1 MVERILPHPVRPLVP
16 SDPLIFDGPSV
27 DARDA
32 ARTGLYV
39 HVPFCAV
46 RCGYCH
52 FSTGPLSAAAVERWF
67 RALER
72 ECALRAESASGVSFT
87 SLFFGGG
94 TPSQLSSRHFARLDA
109 LLRSHFTIAPDAEVT
124 LEANPESVRPAL
136 LDAWRGA
143 GVNRLSMGAQSF
155 EPEELR
161 QLDRIHGAAKPAEA
175 LAAARAHGFTR
186 LSLDLMFAYPGHRL
200 EAFERSLEHALSL
213 GPEHLSA
220 YAYIPEP
227 GTPMGDAVER
237 GEQHVAD
244 DETQAA
250 MYAHLIERTRQQGWI
265 HYETSNVCA
274 PGAEARHNLTYWL
287 RREHL
292 GLGPSAHGFWRG
304 ERYGNAYALADWAGR
319 LERGESPECERE
331 LETETSLTEEIVML
345 GLRLGSGLRIHDSPP
360 AVWSQVERRFGSA
373 FTQAEREGRLERT
386 GEGWRIA
393 PSFRFVADDIIA
405 WLAARA
411 DAHGFDSDSETS
423 IISPPCPSPLFPA
436 A

>member
-1 MVERILPHPVRPLVP
+1 MLV
-16 SDPLIFDGPSV
+16 GPSGA
-27 DARDA
+27 ARDA

-67 RALER
+67 RALEL
-72 ECALRAESASGVSFT
+72 ECALRAPAAAASSFT

-94 TPSQLSSRHFARLDA
+94 TPSQLSARHFARLMA
-109 LLRSHFTIAPDAEVT
+109 MIRAHFTLAPGAEVT

-136 LDAWRGA
+136 LEAWRAG

-161 QLDRIHGAAKPAEA
+161 QLDRIHGAARPGEA
-175 LAAARAHGFTR
+175 LALARSHGFER

-200 EAFERSLEHALSL
+200 EAFERSVEHALAL
-213 GPEHLSA
+213 GPEHVSA
-220 YAYIPEP
+220 YAYIPEHD
-227 GTPMGDAVER
+227 TPMGDAVHR

-244 DETQAA
+244 DDTQAA
-250 MYAHLIERTRQQGWI
+250 MYAHLVERTARHGWI

-287 RREHL
+287 RRDYL
-292 GLGPSAHGFWRG
+292 GLGPSAHGAWQG
-304 ERYGNAYALADWAGR
+304 DRYGNAYALADWAGR
-319 LERGESPECERE
+319 LEQGKSPESER
-331 LETETSLTEEIVML
+331 ETETAATIAEEIVML
-345 GLRLGSGLRIHDSPP
+345 GLRLGSGLRAADHPP
-360 AVWSQVERRFGSA
+360 HVWAEMVARFGAA
-373 FTQAEREGRLERT
+373 FALAVEQGRLERT
-386 GEGWRIA
+386 AEGWQIPRA
-393 PSFRFVADDIIA
+393 LRFVADDTIA
-405 WLAARA
+405 WLATRA
-411 DAHGFDSDSETS
+411 VRSQFDSISQPS
-423 IISPPCPSPLFPA
+423 IISPTCPSPHSPA